1 MDKIGAS
8 PNHVSG
14 IAELAQLAVYSRA
27 DVKHLRVWNLVGGD
41 DARAEWCAA
50 IKCLSPAKLIPSKVA

>member
-1 MDKIGAS
+1 MDKFGAS

-27 DVKHLRVWNLVGGD
+27 DVERLWIWNLVGGD
-41 DARAEWCAA
+41 NTRAKWCAA
-50 IKCLSPAKLIPSKVA
+50 IERLSPAQLIPSKVA

>member
-27 DVKHLRVWNLVGGD
+27 DVKHLWV
-41 DARAEWCAA
+41 
-50 IKCLSPAKLIPSKVA
+50 

>member
-14 IAELAQLAVYSRA
+14 VAELAQLAVYSRA
-27 DVKHLRVWNLVGGD
+27 DVKHLWVWNLVGGD
-41 DARAEWCAA
+41 NARAEWCAA
-50 IKCLSPAKLIPSKVA
+50 IKRLSPAQLIPSKVA